1 MTLGVGLDIGGASVT
16 VAAVRSKRGSLAL
29 ERFLHVPH
37 EELAADGVD
46 LTSPAAIARAVAKKM
61 ADRGIPATN
70 VMIGVSGRDA
80 IIRYSHL
87 PQMPAWRLDLLMQ
100 YEVQDTAEKT
110 GEPLSADYRVLP
122 GTGDGSLVLVALAKD
137 ARVLETIRAWE
148 AAGVRA
154 GGARPVPAAT
164 GDCFRFLG
172 DDAENGTVLIV
183 DIGRNAT
190 EIALVETGELIFARS
205 VQTGGEAFTERVA
218 KLLGVDRDEA
228 EQAKLSGQS
237 PDGEPL
243 EDAAFQGPRQ
253 QLAAM
258 IQASI
263 DFARGQLKRKK
274 LAVDKVLLTGGGAR
288 TPGLPEAVGKAL
300 GCKAT
305 LFDAIPGID
314 LSRANP
320 SSREDAER
328 YGLEATSAIGL
339 ALSAVL
345 PTATHLDLLPLEV
358 KRALERRHRTIPAIA
373 AAGVL
378 GLALLLGFGTAL
390 VARSGE
396 AGRRKQLQSARAEVK
411 ARLEQH
417 RERARVNE
425 ARESELRAMSDRAR
439 PGHALAALLA
449 SLGERIPARMSLTTL
464 ELTRDDAGGGGFSF
478 ELKGSADNSQGDAAA
493 AVRELQAAL
502 EADPLVAQ
510 ASVERTGNDA
520 AMLEFKVTI
529 VPAGGA
535 APAASAGQPGDDA
548 PGGE

>member
-1 MTLGVGLDIGGASVT
+1 MTLGVGLDIGSASVT
-16 VAAVRSKRGSLAL
+16 VAAVRSKKGSLAL
-29 ERFLHVPH
+29 ERFLHLPL
-37 EELAADGVD
+37 EDLAADGADV
-46 LTSPAAIARAVAKKM
+46 TSATSIARAVAKKM
-61 ADRGIPATN
+61 ADRGIPTRD
-70 VMIGVSGRDA
+70 VVVGVSGRDA

-110 GEPLSADYRVLP
+110 GEPLSADYRVVP
-122 GTGDGSLVLVALAKD
+122 GAGDGNLILVALAKD
-137 ARVLETIRAWE
+137 ARVLETIRTWE

-172 DDAENGTVLIV
+172 DDAENGTVLVV
-183 DIGRNAT
+183 DIGRT
-190 EIALVETGELIFARS
+190 SSEIALVETGELIFARS
-205 VQTGGEAFTERVA
+205 VQTGGEAFTERLS
-218 KLLGVDRDEA
+218 KLLGLDRDAAEEA
-228 EQAKLSGQS
+228 KRSGQT
-237 PDGEPL
+237 PDGEPID
-243 EDAAFQGPRQ
+243 EGAYQGPRQ
-253 QLAAM
+253 QLAGV

-263 DFARGQLKRKK
+263 EFARGQLKRKK

-288 TPGLPEAVGKAL
+288 VPGLTDAVGKAL
-300 GCKAT
+300 GCKAA

-328 YGLEATSAIGL
+328 YGLEATNALGL

-358 KRALERRHRTIPAIA
+358 KRGLERRHRTIPAIA
-373 AAGVL
+373 AAGAL
-378 GLALLLGFGTAL
+378 GVALLLGFGTAFI
-390 VARSGE
+390 ARSGE
-396 AGRRKQLQSARAEVK
+396 SGRAAQLQSARGEVK
-411 ARLEQH
+411 SRLEQH

-425 ARESELRAMSDRAR
+425 ARESELRALSDRAR

-449 SLGERIPARMSLTTL
+449 SLGERLPARISLTTL
-464 ELTRDDAGGGGFSF
+464 ELTRDEGGAGNFAF

-510 ASVERTGNDA
+510 ASVERTGNEGA
-520 AMLEFKVTI
+520 TLEFKVTV

-535 APAASAGQPGDDA
+535 APAASAAPADDSGGD
-548 PGGE
+548 

>member
-1 MTLGVGLDIGGASVT
+1 MTLGVGLDIGSASVT
-16 VAAVRSKRGSLAL
+16 VAAVRSKKGSLAL
-29 ERFLHVPH
+29 ERFLHLPL
-37 EELAADGVD
+37 EDLAADGAD
-46 LTSPAAIARAVAKKM
+46 ITSATSIARAVAKKM
-61 ADRGIPATN
+61 ADRGIPTRD
-70 VMIGVSGRDA
+70 VVVGVSGRDA

-110 GEPLSADYRVLP
+110 GEPLSADYRVVP
-122 GTGDGSLVLVALAKD
+122 GAGDGNLILVALAKD
-137 ARVLETIRAWE
+137 ARVLETIRTWE

-172 DDAENGTVLIV
+172 DDAENGTVLVV
-183 DIGRNAT
+183 DIGRT
-190 EIALVETGELIFARS
+190 SSEIALVETGELIFARS
-205 VQTGGEAFTERVA
+205 VQTGGEAFTERLS
-218 KLLGVDRDEA
+218 KLLGLDRDAAEEA
-228 EQAKLSGQS
+228 KRSGQT
-237 PDGEPL
+237 PDGEPID
-243 EDAAFQGPRQ
+243 EGAYQGPRQ
-253 QLAAM
+253 QLAGV

-263 DFARGQLKRKK
+263 EFARGQLKRKK

-288 TPGLPEAVGKAL
+288 VSGLADAVGKAL
-300 GCKAT
+300 GCKAA

-328 YGLEATSAIGL
+328 YGLEATNALGL

-345 PTATHLDLLPLEV
+345 PTATHLDLLPLEI
-358 KRALERRHRTIPAIA
+358 KRGLERRHRTIPAIA
-373 AAGVL
+373 AAGAL
-378 GLALLLGFGTAL
+378 GVALLLGFGTAFI
-390 VARSGE
+390 ARSGE
-396 AGRRKQLQSARAEVK
+396 SGRAAQLQAARGEVK

-425 ARESELRAMSDRAR
+425 ARESELRALSDRAR

-449 SLGERIPARMSLTTL
+449 SLGERIPARISLTAL
-464 ELTRDDAGGGGFSF
+464 ELTRDEGGAGNFAF

-510 ASVERTGNDA
+510 ASVERTGNEGA
-520 AMLEFKVTI
+520 TLEFKVTV

-535 APAASAGQPGDDA
+535 APAASAAPDDESGGD
-548 PGGE
+548 

>member
-1 MTLGVGLDIGGASVT
+1 MTLGVGLDIGNASVT
-16 VAAVRSKRGSLAL
+16 VAAVRSKKGSLAL
-29 ERFLHVPH
+29 ERFLHVPL
-37 EELAADGVD
+37 EDLAADGVD
-46 LTSPAAIARAVAKKM
+46 VTSATSIARAVVKKM
-61 ADRGIPATN
+61 GERGIPTKN
-70 VMIGVSGRDA
+70 VIVGVSGRDA

-87 PQMPAWRLDLLMQ
+87 PPMPDWRLDLLMQ

-110 GEPLSADYRVLP
+110 GEPLSADYHVVP
-122 GTGDGSLVLVALAKD
+122 GAGDGNLILVALAKD
-137 ARVLETIRAWE
+137 ARVLETIQTWE
-148 AAGVRA
+148 GAGVRA

-172 DDAENGTVLIV
+172 EDAENGTVLVV

-218 KLLGVDRDEA
+218 KLLGVDRDAAEEA
-228 EQAKLSGQS
+228 KRSGQT

-243 EDAAFQGPRQ
+243 DDGAFQGPRQ
-253 QLAAM
+253 QLASM

-274 LAVDKVLLTGGGAR
+274 LAVDRVLLTGGGAR
-288 TPGLPEAVGKAL
+288 VPGLPEAVGKAL
-300 GCKAT
+300 GCKAA

-358 KRALERRHRTIPAIA
+358 KRGLERRHRTIPAIA
-373 AAGVL
+373 AAAVIGV
-378 GLALLLGFGTAL
+378 ALVLGFGTAFI
-390 VARSGE
+390 ARSGE
-396 AGRRKQLQSARAEVK
+396 RGRKNQLQAARTEVK
-411 ARLEQH
+411 SRLDQH

-425 ARESELRAMSDRAR
+425 ARESELRALSDRAR

-449 SLGERIPARMSLTTL
+449 SLGERIPARISLTTL

-478 ELKGSADNSQGDAAA
+478 QLKGSADNAQGDAAEA
-493 AVRELQAAL
+493 MGQLKSAL

-510 ASVERTGNDA
+510 AELQPTTNEGVV
-520 AMLEFKVTI
+520 LEFTVTI

-535 APAASAGQPGDDA
+535 AAAASAAPDDDA